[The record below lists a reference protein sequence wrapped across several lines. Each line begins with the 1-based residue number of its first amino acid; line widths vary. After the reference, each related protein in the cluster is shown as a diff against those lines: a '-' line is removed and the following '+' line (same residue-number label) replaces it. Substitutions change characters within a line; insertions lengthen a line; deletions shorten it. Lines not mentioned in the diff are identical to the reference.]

1 MYKNYNKQFILYL
14 ILLFACGIFFLYH
27 KHPVSNDST
36 ISEWFINYEGGF
48 TKRGLIGQISIFI
61 TSIFDLNLRFVIFLF
76 QSTIFLIYFTLIFLF
91 FKNIEVNKVML
102 LAIFTPIFILYPIAE
117 IEILARK
124 ELFIFSFFLIYLL
137 NKNNKIKNNLILFGL
152 PVCVL
157 IWEPVVF
164 FFPFILAIEII
175 NHETKNF
182 REILFKRSLIFIPS
196 LIVALYIIFNP
207 LSDQNHELM
216 ASYLKDN
223 FNEKCYMACRLL
235 NTKST
240 LYQQFNP
247 SEVYNFEIIIRYF
260 LIIAIGF
267 GPLFFL
273 SYQSKLNVNNLFLFG
288 KFNNLFFPILI
299 LLLPV
304 VLLFLMGSDWG
315 RWVNISYV
323 FVCFFY
329 FYLYK
334 NKLITINDDYKFLRK
349 KILDKNNIF
358 IFIFIIFCFGWNP
371 KTSITG
377 DVGSFPGYRIPLKII
392 NKIFTNQ
399 Y

>member
-27 KHPVSNDST
+27 KHPVANDST

-48 TKRGLIGQISIFI
+48 TKRGLIGQISIII

-91 FKNIEVNKVML
+91 FKNIEVNRVML